1 MATIINCTPHA
12 ITLVSDHNVAFDPKS
27 RSYKLNEGEE
37 VVIKAT
43 IPPSGEVAR
52 CSMTEQIVGEVNGT
66 PLVKNTYGQIE
77 GLPEPQPDTFYVVSA
92 LVATAAKRP
101 DLLIP
106 SRMVRDNEGKILGCT
121 AFGTV

>member
-1 MATIINCTPHA
+1 MATIINMTPHA
-12 ITLVSDHNVAFDPKS
+12 ITLLDSTNAVFDPKS
-27 RSYKLNEGEE
+27 RSYKIEGE

-52 CSMTEQIVGEVNGT
+52 CSMTEEVVGEVNGT
-66 PLVKNTYGQIE
+66 PLVKNTYGKIE
-77 GLPEPQPDTFYVVSA
+77 GLPDPQPDTYYIVSA
-92 LVATAAKRP
+92 LVATAAGRS

-121 AFGTV
+121 AFGAV

>member
-1 MATIINCTPHA
+1 MATIINLTPHA
-12 ITLVSDHNVAFDPKS
+12 ITLLDSTNTVFDPKS
-27 RSYKLNEGEE
+27 RSYKIEGE
-37 VVIKAT
+37 VVVKAT

-52 CSMTEQIVGEVNGT
+52 CSMTEEVVGEVNST

-77 GLPEPQPDTFYVVSA
+77 GLPDPQPDTYYIVSA
-92 LVATAAKRP
+92 LVATAAGRP